1 MSATAS
7 TPPARIPSA
16 AHAAVGA
23 APRIAD
29 DPRRYLQAV
38 DAFARLAPDDVSALL
53 SFVRWRGLRAGEV
66 LFREGAPG
74 STMVFVVEGSVGV
87 YTEAAGVRQELSRAG
102 VGSFVGE
109 MACLDPS
116 PRSATVEAITP
127 CVVGELS
134 RDAVKTLQTVAPR
147 AAAAIVGAVIRVV
160 VQRIREVDARID
172 EALAPPPPDT
182 PEPSTHASGSMQR
195 LFDWLRRR

>member
-1 MSATAS
+1 M
-7 TPPARIPSA
+7 
-16 AHAAVGA
+16 
-23 APRIAD
+23 
-29 DPRRYLQAV
+29 
-38 DAFARLAPDDVSALL
+38 
-53 SFVRWRGLRAGEV
+53 
-66 LFREGAPG
+66 
-74 STMVFVVEGSVGV
+74 
-87 YTEAAGVRQELSRAG
+87 RQELSRAG

-147 AAAAIVGAVIRVV
+147 AASAIVGAVIRVV

-172 EALAPPPPDT
+172 EALAPPPAGA
-182 PEPSTHASGSMQR
+182 PEPSAHASGSMQR